1 MTLKDLQ
8 DDVYSLG
15 YETVKH
21 PDDFFINAANRAL
34 RIIFCNNKYM
44 KTVRVHARYPE
55 RSLYAPI
62 THYKAAPVT
71 LPVKGRDI
79 NMFRKELSYY
89 FSTPIA
95 YIVIGL
101 FLLSVSL
108 FLWVIPGQWNVIE
121 SGYAQVDGLF
131 QISPWLLMLVC
142 PALTMRLFAEER
154 QSGTW
159 ILLRAQP
166 ITLWKIV
173 VGKYMAAFV
182 LTVMALLPCIVH
194 YFIVFYMA
202 EPIGNIDGGQFIGSM
217 MGLVFLSASF
227 IGIGL
232 LCSTLTKSQLV
243 SFILGAVSC
252 FVLYWVTLQDHYSSI
267 SRGVVDLRDVV
278 FFLSVAVAAIVISI
292 IISERISKR

>member
-1 MTLKDLQ
+1 
-8 DDVYSLG
+8 
-15 YETVKH
+15 
-21 PDDFFINAANRAL
+21 
-34 RIIFCNNKYM
+34 
-44 KTVRVHARYPE
+44 
-55 RSLYAPI
+55 
-62 THYKAAPVT
+62 
-71 LPVKGRDI
+71 
-79 NMFRKELSYY
+79 MFRKELSYY

-101 FLLSVSL
+101 FLLAVSL

-159 ILLRAQP
+159 LLLRAQP
-166 ITLWKIV
+166 IPLWRIV

-182 LTVMALLPCIVH
+182 LTVIALLPCVVH

-202 EPIGNIDGGQFIGSM
+202 EPIGNIDGGQFVGSM

-227 IGIGL
+227 TGVGM
-232 LCSTLTKSQLV
+232 LCSTLTGSQLV
-243 SFILGAVSC
+243 AFILGAVAN
-252 FVLYWVTLQDHYSSI
+252 FVLYWVVLQDHYSSI

-278 FFLSVAVAAIVISI
+278 FFISLTIASVVITILVAD
-292 IISERISKR
+292 RINKR

>member
-1 MTLKDLQ
+1 
-8 DDVYSLG
+8 
-15 YETVKH
+15 
-21 PDDFFINAANRAL
+21 
-34 RIIFCNNKYM
+34 
-44 KTVRVHARYPE
+44 
-55 RSLYAPI
+55 
-62 THYKAAPVT
+62 
-71 LPVKGRDI
+71 
-79 NMFRKELSYY
+79 MFRKELSYY

-101 FLLSVSL
+101 FLLAISL

-159 ILLRAQP
+159 LLLRAQP
-166 ITLWKIV
+166 IALWKIV
-173 VGKYMAAFV
+173 VGKDMAAFV
-182 LTVMALLPCIVH
+182 LTVLALLPCIVH

-227 IGIGL
+227 LGISM
-232 LCSTLTKSQLV
+232 LCGTITHSQLV
-243 SFILGAVSC
+243 AFILSAISC
-252 FVLYWVTLQDHYSSI
+252 FVLYWVILQNHYSSI
-267 SRGVVDLRDVV
+267 SRGVVDLHDVL
-278 FFLSVAVAAIVISI
+278 FFLSIAITAIVVSI
-292 IISERISKR
+292 IILDKVTKK

>member
-1 MTLKDLQ
+1 
-8 DDVYSLG
+8 
-15 YETVKH
+15 
-21 PDDFFINAANRAL
+21 
-34 RIIFCNNKYM
+34 
-44 KTVRVHARYPE
+44 
-55 RSLYAPI
+55 
-62 THYKAAPVT
+62 
-71 LPVKGRDI
+71 
-79 NMFRKELSYY
+79 MFRKELSYY

-101 FLLSVSL
+101 FLLAVSL

-142 PALTMRLFAEER
+142 PALTMRLFVEER
-154 QSGTW
+154 QTGTW

-166 ITLWKIV
+166 IPLWKIV
-173 VGKYMAAFV
+173 LSKYFAAFL
-182 LTVMALLPCIVH
+182 LTTIALLPCIVH

-227 IGIGL
+227 TGIGL
-232 LCSTLTKSQLV
+232 LCSTVTRSQLV
-243 SFILGAVSC
+243 AFILGAVSC
-252 FVLYWVTLQDHYSSI
+252 FVLYWVTLQEHYSSI

-278 FFLSVAVAAIVISI
+278 FFLSVAVAAIIASI
-292 IISERISKR
+292 LVLERVNELTS

>member
-1 MTLKDLQ
+1 
-8 DDVYSLG
+8 
-15 YETVKH
+15 
-21 PDDFFINAANRAL
+21 
-34 RIIFCNNKYM
+34 
-44 KTVRVHARYPE
+44 
-55 RSLYAPI
+55 
-62 THYKAAPVT
+62 
-71 LPVKGRDI
+71 
-79 NMFRKELSYY
+79 MFRKELSYY

-101 FLLSVSL
+101 FLLAVSL

-159 ILLRAQP
+159 LLLRAQP
-166 ITLWKIV
+166 IPLWRIV

-182 LTVMALLPCIVH
+182 LTVIALLPCIVH

-202 EPIGNIDGGQFIGSM
+202 EPIGNIDGGQFAGSM

-227 IGIGL
+227 TGVGM
-232 LCSTLTKSQLV
+232 LCSTLTGSQLV
-243 SFILGAVSC
+243 AFILGAVAN
-252 FVLYWVTLQDHYSSI
+252 FVLYWVVLQDHYSSI

-278 FFLSVAVAAIVISI
+278 FFISLTIASVVITILVAD
-292 IISERISKR
+292 RINKR